1 MPRLRHQGSA
11 APRCR
16 RSCSPTE
23 RSAGTSSASSGR
35 VSWRSRRRSPGALQA
50 PLVVEEVAHG
60 LLVDHALQQMKLAY
74 EIAEPGVQCRRQ
86 AGLRA
91 REEDLDGF
99 ARVRVA
105 WPTRV

>member
-1 MPRLRHQGSA
+1 M
-11 APRCR
+11 
-16 RSCSPTE
+16 
-23 RSAGTSSASSGR
+23 
-35 VSWRSRRRSPGALQA
+35 
-50 PLVVEEVAHG
+50 VEEVAHG

-105 WPTRV
+105 WPTRVVDGGSHFLAPCEVLAKTIDRAPGDGDSGRGRLVLETLLLRGA